1 MMKDGWKTRK
11 EMSERTYGYSF
22 NEEGPYINRKKKD
35 DSSDE
40 ISLFGLRL
48 NESDT

>member
-1 MMKDGWKTRK
+1 MNWW
-11 EMSERTYGYSF
+11 
-22 NEEGPYINRKKKD
+22 INRKKKD

>member
-1 MMKDGWKTRK
+1 MNWLITG
-11 EMSERTYGYSF
+11 
-22 NEEGPYINRKKKD
+22 KKKD